1 MSGNF
6 ETKADVTK
14 RIAAEAE
21 ERRSRARAM
30 FQKSVPQEA
39 TLQFMVTSEQ
49 AGGPAK
55 FANMKGEG
63 IDCPTY
69 IVRVAPLAIEDDKNS
84 VQMEFEESIWITLP
98 LRNLDIE
105 GHTVGNSV
113 TNDAAKT
120 LVGIAPDRVQYVD
133 KGNPTDGWKND
144 PETKAARSRQEIAV
158 AEVSTDLL
166 SGAYKTVGTMFYG
179 DVKHKKSDK
188 GGYRINSIAAT
199 LLDGKEFNAPVEF
212 VPSN

>member
-6 ETKADVTK
+6 ETKEQVTK
-14 RIAAEAE
+14 RIQEETEA
-21 ERRSRARAM
+21 RRSKARTL
-30 FQKSVPQEA
+30 FQKTLPQE
-39 TLQFMVTSEQ
+39 THMQFMVVSEQ
-49 AGGPAK
+49 PGGPAK
-55 FANMKGEG
+55 YANQKGEG
-63 IDCPTY
+63 LDCPTY
-69 IVRVAPLAIEDDKNS
+69 IVRVAPLAIENDPNS
-84 VQMEFEESIWITLP
+84 VAMEFEETLWVTLP

-158 AEVSTDLL
+158 AEVATDLL
-166 SGAYKTVGTMFYG
+166 SGAYKTVGTLFYG